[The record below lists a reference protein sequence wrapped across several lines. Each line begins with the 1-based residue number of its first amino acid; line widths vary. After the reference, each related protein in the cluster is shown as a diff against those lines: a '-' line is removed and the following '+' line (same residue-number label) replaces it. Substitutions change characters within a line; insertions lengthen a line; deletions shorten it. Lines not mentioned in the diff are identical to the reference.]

1 MGETGKRSRRHDND
15 NKNQKRRTER
25 GEQGDAELVV
35 YRILCPA
42 NVIGSVIGKSG
53 KNINSIRQNTGAK
66 VKVVDPFPG
75 SKDRVILIY
84 CYVKNKEDLEVDEE
98 FNDSKPL
105 CAAQNALLKMHETI
119 SNSVASFRDS
129 DSKHN
134 EREVCQLLVPT
145 SQSSNVIGK
154 SGVIIKKLRSV
165 TGANIKVTAKN
176 ASDPNHSCALEFDN
190 FVLIAGE
197 PDAVQKALFSV
208 SAIIY
213 KFPPRE
219 EIPLD
224 TTIPGIPPSII
235 IPSDAPIYPAS
246 GIYAGGDPI
255 VPTGPIS
262 SVLGS
267 HLREF
272 PGYMDAR
279 SAWPVYSS
287 ALPIASDQTDA
298 SRTEELKIRLLCPSH
313 NIGRVIG
320 KGGSS
325 IKTIRQSS
333 GAQIEIG
340 DVKAEECIITVISKE
355 SVDDLKSMA
364 VEAVLLL
371 QGKINDEDE
380 DTVTFCLLV
389 PTRVIGCLI
398 GKRGSIINEI
408 RKRTKADIRISK
420 GNKPKAADQS
430 DELVEVIGEVSI
442 VRDALIQIVLRLRD
456 EVLKDQEGGKKS
468 SVVADV
474 LHTRGAHLPVP
485 SVLPS
490 IPQAAPLRY
499 ERSTHSRSGLDFYSS
514 NGAYGRDFPPVGD
527 YGDNS
532 HGMLSS
538 YSPTSPKLYSRK
550 PQTSTLE
557 VLIPAHA
564 LGKVMGRRGTNLENI
579 QNISGASIEITD
591 SKSSRGDNIALVS
604 GTPDQ
609 KRAAE
614 NLIQA
619 FILAT

>member
-1 MGETGKRSRRHDND
+1 MGETGKRFRRDENE

-25 GEQGDAELVV
+25 DEKGEAELVV

-75 SKDRVILIY
+75 ANDRVILVY
-84 CYVKNKEDLEVDEE
+84 CYVRNKEDLDEDEE
-98 FNDSKPL
+98 FNYKRPL
-105 CAAQNALLKMHETI
+105 CAAQDALLKMHETI
-119 SNSVASFRDS
+119 TNSIASSRES
-129 DSKHN
+129 DSKHR
-134 EREVCQLLVPT
+134 ERQVCQLLVPM

-176 ASDPNHSCALEFDN
+176 ASDPSHSCALEFDN
-190 FVLIAGE
+190 FVMIAGE
-197 PDAVQKALFSV
+197 SEAVQKAIYAV

-213 KFPPRE
+213 KFAPRE

-224 TTIPGIPPSII
+224 TTVPGMPPSII
-235 IPSDAPIYPAS
+235 IPSDAPMYPAGIYP
-246 GIYAGGDPI
+246 GVDPI
-255 VPTGPIS
+255 VPTGPVP

-267 HLREF
+267 HLQEF
-272 PGYMDAR
+272 PGYVDAR
-279 SAWPVYSS
+279 STWPVYSS
-287 ALPIASDQTDA
+287 ALPTVLDKPNA

-320 KGGSS
+320 KGGNS
-325 IKTIRQSS
+325 IKTIRQST
-333 GAQIEIG
+333 GAQIEID

-355 SVDDLKSMA
+355 SIDDLKSMA
-364 VEAVLLL
+364 VEAVLFL

-380 DTVTFCLLV
+380 DRVTLCLLV
-389 PTRVIGCLI
+389 PSLVIGCLI

-408 RKRTKADIRISK
+408 RKRTNADVRISK

-430 DELVEVIGEVSI
+430 DELVEVIGEVSN
-442 VRDALIQIVLRLRD
+442 VRDALIQILLRLRD
-456 EVLKDQEGGKKS
+456 EVLKVKEGGHKS
-468 SVVADV
+468 SVSADV
-474 LHTRGAHLPVP
+474 LHTRGAPLPPP
-485 SVLPS
+485 SVMPTLPS
-490 IPQAAPLRY
+490 IPQVAPLRY
-499 ERSTHSRSGLDFYSS
+499 ERSTDNRSGVGIYSS
-514 NGAYGRDFPPVGD
+514 NGTYGHDFLPKVGE

-538 YSPTSPKLYSRK
+538 YSPKLYSRK
-550 PQTSTLE
+550 PQSSALE
-557 VLIPAHA
+557 VLIPAHS

-579 QNISGASIEITD
+579 QNISGASIEIID